1 VRHEL
6 SRITADGT
14 LLQTHARAIARLSE
28 HHPHS
33 ISFVEDGNAGAHGY
47 NCFMY
52 SLGVRQLPPR
62 LVRLAKQVEEA
73 FPGSAFVVELL
84 EGCHLQEVDEAGAH
98 AGCVVIY
105 FENGLP
111 EHAGIVEQGGFV
123 VSKWGRGHL
132 YRHRLFEVPS
142 IYGDNVRFFE
152 PPQPDEVLRRFV
164 DYVERITRSRIV

>member
-1 VRHEL
+1 MRHEL
-6 SRITADGT
+6 SQITADGT
-14 LLQTHARAIARLSE
+14 LLQTHAPAIARLSE
-28 HHPHS
+28 RHPHS
-33 ISFVEDGNAGAHGY
+33 ISVVEDDNAGAHGY

-52 SLGVRQLPPR
+52 ALGVRQLPPP
-62 LVRLAKQVEEA
+62 LVRVAQQVEEA

-84 EGCHLQEVDEAGAH
+84 EGGRLREVEEAAAH

-111 EHAGIVEQGGFV
+111 EHAGIVQQHGFV
-123 VSKWGRGHL
+123 VSKWGKGHL

-152 PPQPDEVLRRFV
+152 APQPTEVLRRFA
-164 DYVERITRSRIV
+164 DYVERITGHRIV